1 MKRHLLCRC
10 MPTGEVRGVQLHV
23 FFFFYKLRSIGISV
37 ASSEVQCM
45 ALQPAWV
52 QQHPLVAQDSNKGK
66 SAARSVIRSKAGLL
80 WTEFEGCAW
89 VSEESAGVVK
99 HCIIVCRNRGHLTL
113 TGERKICFFFCV
125 FTHISQTLT
134 HTKTDVEIRQRDIQ
148 ENAESFVW
156 IITD

>member
-37 ASSEVQCM
+37 ASSSEVQCM

-113 TGERKICFFFCV
+113 TGERKICFFFA
-125 FTHISQTLT
+125 FSLISRRHSPTQKQTWRYDRGISKRMLN
-134 HTKTDVEIRQRDIQ
+134 RLC
-148 ENAESFVW
+148 ES
-156 IITD
+156 